1 MARYRITHST
11 TYLYS
16 DPVPVCQNQ
25 LRLSPRDT
33 PWTHCSSHRLAITPR
48 PDSKQRRRDWF
59 GNYVQSF
66 SLQESHRKLSV
77 TAKSLVEVRPQSVPD
92 PAETMTWEEAQAAIA
107 QRSAADWLEASEFV
121 FDSPH
126 IARASAFRK
135 FAEPCF
141 PTGQPVLAGAVAL
154 TSKIFSEF
162 KYDPRATT
170 VTTRPEEVLQARHGV
185 CQDFAHL
192 EIASLRSLGLPA
204 RYVSGYLRTTPPPGK
219 PRLTGADAS
228 HAWISVWCGP
238 HGWIDL
244 DPTNNCI
251 CSTDHIPIAW
261 GRDYSDVAPFR
272 GVYLGGGTHTLNVS
286 VDVEPL
292 DEPEARESGDCR

>member
-1 MARYRITHST
+1 MAKYRITHAT
-11 TYLYS
+11 TYQYS

-33 PWTHCSSHRLAITPR
+33 PWTHCSSHRLTITPR

-66 SLQESHRKLSV
+66 SLLESHRKLAV
-77 TAKSLVEVRPQSVPD
+77 TATSLVDVLPQSVPD
-92 PAETMTWEEAQAAIA
+92 ASATIAWEDVRTAVTEQ
-107 QRSAADWLEASEFV
+107 SLDNWLEASEFV

-126 IARASAFRK
+126 VSRADAFRE

-141 PTGQPVLAGAVAL
+141 PPGEPVLAGAVAL
-154 TSKIFSEF
+154 TSKIYSEF
-162 KYDPRATT
+162 EYDPRATT
-170 VTTRPEEVLQARHGV
+170 VTTRPEEVLQAKHGV

-192 EIASLRSLGLPA
+192 EIACLRSLGLPA
-204 RYVSGYLRTTPPPGK
+204 RYVSGYLRTLPPPGK
-219 PRLTGADAS
+219 PRLIGADAS
-228 HAWISVWCGP
+228 HAWLSVWCGP

-244 DPTNNCI
+244 DPTNDCI
-251 CSTDHIPIAW
+251 CGTDHIPIAW

-272 GVYLGGGTHTLNVS
+272 GVYLGGGTHTLKVS

-292 DEPEARESGDCR
+292 E